1 MRCRK
6 NKGFWGSTMQRS
18 QGASG
23 SNTAWIIAFVIVAVV
38 LGATYLFWG
47 HFADVI
53 GPQPVFLRI
62 YAAIIGPCEVL
73 TAILLT
79 RRAMRLR
86 MRRATLLAAAYC
98 VSAPL
103 VLENLSSLPGIL
115 GLHGFAHQTPPWCW
129 TIWHLGWAS
138 FVLLFAWLPDRPV
151 RSPMTT
157 IGIAFGCAVIFGLI
171 AARADTYLPPVLA
184 SGDVVSPLL
193 FVFGWVT
200 IGLLMLAAFGLAA
213 YRGAT
218 LDAWLLV
225 AVFALALDEAFVLT
239 MSIRF
244 SIGTYLARTL
254 GAINAAA
261 MLVPVAL
268 ENHPD
273 PAAQLQVEMPR
284 A

>member
-1 MRCRK
+1 VPK
-6 NKGFWGSTMQRS
+6 NKAMHRS
-18 QGASG
+18 EGASG
-23 SNTAWIIAFVIVAVV
+23 SNTAWVVAFVIVAVV

-47 HFADVI
+47 HLADVI

-62 YAAIIGPCEVL
+62 YAAIIGPCEVA

-129 TIWHLGWAS
+129 TVWHMGWAIC
-138 FVLLFAWLPDRPV
+138 VLMFAWLPDRPV
-151 RSPMTT
+151 RSPLTT
-157 IGIAFGCAVIFGLI
+157 IGAAFGFAVIFGLV

-184 SGDVVSPLL
+184 AGDVVSPLL
-193 FVFGWVT
+193 FVLGWVT
-200 IGLLMLAAFGLAA
+200 IGLLLLAAFGLAA
-213 YRGAT
+213 YRGST

-239 MSIRF
+239 MSVRF

-261 MLVPVAL
+261 MLLPVAL
-268 ENHPD
+268 EDQPE
-273 PAAQLQVEMPR
+273 PAQLLNEI

>member
-1 MRCRK
+1 MVSER
-6 NKGFWGSTMQRS
+6 
-18 QGASG
+18 ASG
-23 SNTAWIIAFVIVAVV
+23 NNTAWVIAFVIVAIV

-47 HFADVI
+47 HLADVI

-62 YAAIIGPCEVL
+62 YAAIIGPCEVA

-86 MRRATLLAAAYC
+86 TRRATLLAAAYC

-129 TIWHLGWAS
+129 TVWHLGWAS
-138 FVLLFAWLPDRPV
+138 FVILFAWLPDRPV
-151 RSPMTT
+151 RSPLTM
-157 IGIAFGCAVIFGLI
+157 IGAAFGSAVIFGLV

-184 SGDVVSPLL
+184 AGDVVSPLL
-193 FVFGWVT
+193 FTLGWVT
-200 IGLLMLAAFGLAA
+200 IGLLLMAAFGLASV
-213 YRGAT
+213 RGST

-225 AVFALALDEAFVLT
+225 SVFALALDEALVLT

-254 GAINAAA
+254 GAINAAT
-261 MLVPVAL
+261 MLLPVAL
-268 ENHPD
+268 ENQPE
-273 PAAQLQVEMPR
+273 PAPQLQVEIPR

>member
-1 MRCRK
+1 
-6 NKGFWGSTMQRS
+6 MQRT
-18 QGASG
+18 QRTAG

-38 LGATYLFWG
+38 LGATYVFWG
-47 HFADVI
+47 HLADVI
-53 GPQPVFLRI
+53 GPRPVFLRI
-62 YAAIIGPCEVL
+62 YAAIIGPCEVA

-103 VLENLSSLPGIL
+103 VLENLSTLPGIL

-129 TIWHLGWAS
+129 TVWHLGWAS
-138 FVLLFAWLPDRPV
+138 LVLLFAWFPDRPV
-151 RSPMTT
+151 RSPLTT
-157 IGIAFGCAVIFGLI
+157 IGAAFAFALVFGLV
-171 AARADTYLPPVLA
+171 ASHADRFLPPVLA
-184 SGDVVSPLL
+184 AGDVVSPLL
-193 FVFGWVT
+193 FVIGWIT
-200 IGLLMLAAFGLAA
+200 IGILLLAAFGLAA
-213 YRGAT
+213 YRGAA

-239 MSIRF
+239 MNVRF

-254 GAINAAA
+254 GAINAMA
-261 MLVPVAL
+261 MLLPIAF
-268 ENHPD
+268 ENQPE
-273 PAAQLQVEMPR
+273 AAPQLHVEMPR

>member
-1 MRCRK
+1 M
-6 NKGFWGSTMQRS
+6 MQRS
-18 QGASG
+18 QRAAG
-23 SNTAWIIAFVIVAVV
+23 SNTAWLIAFVIVAVV

-47 HFADVI
+47 HLADVI

-73 TAILLT
+73 TAVLLT
-79 RRAMRLR
+79 RRALRLHT
-86 MRRATLLAAAYC
+86 RRSTLLAAAYC

-129 TIWHLGWAS
+129 TVWHLGWAS
-138 FVLLFAWLPDRPV
+138 LVLVFAWLPDRPV
-151 RSPMTT
+151 RQPLAT
-157 IGIAFGCAVIFGLI
+157 IGGALAFALAFGLI
-171 AARADTYLPPVLA
+171 AARADAYLPPVLA
-184 SGDVVSPLL
+184 AGDVVSPLL
-193 FVFGWVT
+193 FVIGWIT
-200 IGLLMLAAFGLAA
+200 IGMLLLAAFGLAA

-254 GAINAAA
+254 GAINAMA
-261 MLVPVAL
+261 MLVPVAF
-268 ENHPD
+268 EDQGP
-273 PAAQLQVEMPR
+273 PEAKPQLQVS